1 MRFATIA
8 SGSSGNCTYIGTDNS
23 HIIVDAGIACKRI
36 GEGLGKLGIK
46 PSELD
51 GVFITHEHS
60 DHIAGLRV
68 FSKKYNVPIYGTKET
83 LDVIS
88 RLDKKGEIDKELYH
102 AVLPDERVMV
112 GDFTV
117 TAFSNSHDAVNPV
130 GYRAEAQKKAVGV
143 VTDLGV
149 YSQYTISHL
158 LGLDA
163 VLLEANHDIKMLEA
177 GPYPF
182 ALKRRIMGSKGHLS
196 NEAAGQL
203 LNELLHDGMKH
214 ILLGHI
220 SKENNY
226 EELAYESV
234 CCEVNMSENQYSAKD
249 FPITVAKRD
258 AMSEVINL

>member
-8 SGSSGNCTYIGTDNS
+8 SGSSGNSAYIGTDNS
-23 HIIVDAGIACKRI
+23 HILVDAGIACKRI
-36 GEGLGKLGIK
+36 ADGLSQLGVK
-46 PSELD
+46 ADELD

-68 FSKKYNVPIYGTKET
+68 FSKKYHVPIYGTKET
-83 LDVIS
+83 LDVIAG
-88 RLDKKGEIDKELYH
+88 LDKKGEIDRELYH
-102 AVLPDERVMV
+102 PVLPDEQVEI

-117 TAFSNSHDAVNPV
+117 TPFSNSHDAVNPV
-130 GYRAEAQKKAVGV
+130 GYRAQAGKASVGV

-149 YSQYTISHL
+149 YGQYTVNHL

-182 ALKRRIMGSKGHLS
+182 MLKRRILGSKGHLS

-214 ILLGHI
+214 VFLGHI

-226 EELAYESV
+226 EELAYEAV
-234 CCEVNMSENQYSAKD
+234 CCEVNMSGNKYSSRD

-258 AMSEVINL
+258 AMSEVVNL